1 MPFTKKD
8 KNINI
13 QGRKKGVPN
22 KTTAE
27 VKTLLINVFENNL
40 REIDKHQDKLTLN
53 ERITLNKTLLA
64 YILPTIKHG
73 QASEFIEQPLFP
85 DISTED
91 MVYEQKPFDVKDL
104 FRIGEL

>member
-1 MPFTKKD
+1 L
-8 KNINI
+8 I
-13 QGRKKGVPN
+13 Q
-22 KTTAE
+22 
-27 VKTLLINVFENNL
+27 
-40 REIDKHQDKLTLN
+40 EIGLSH
-53 ERITLNKTLLA
+53 E
-64 YILPTIKHG
+64 